1 MEAGGP
7 IGMRGIAASFSL
19 SPLLKSGLIIP
30 YLHIENDVHLGP
42 DIHMDIDTLKIQIQM
57 M

>member
-57 M
+57 T